1 MILFVAV
8 IIWFNRLALRG
19 YRVLSVEEQLRVITS
34 GTMQIVPLDGL
45 KEKLKKKP
53 FSISGNASVSG
64 VYNQASDSPTNEP
77 FLYFFNGNI
86 TLGFYDWTMPINY
99 RYTNQGDALDYQI
112 PFKFNRLSLHP
123 KYKWVL
129 AHIGDVSMSFSPY
142 TFNGLQFTGGGLE
155 LTPEKYPL
163 RASFMGGQLAK
174 ATEYDGRPQT
184 IPTYERWGYGTKL
197 SYKKEDLEIGGI
209 LFFANDKANSLSVP
223 IPDEKKIYPLSNQ
236 VYSGFAKYKPLHFV
250 EVFGEYAL
258 SLLGNTQSQK
268 QDFTAYNAGIN
279 FIFTKAS
286 VGVRYEKVDPDYK
299 TLGAYYFVNDMENIT
314 LNSSLNLFK
323 GNVSIAT
330 SIGRQH
336 DNLNQQKPKQSNQW
350 VGSANVNAKVTP
362 KLSLS
367 GSYSNFT
374 MFTNKLINP
383 FDRINN
389 PQLYEHPQDSINYRQ
404 VSQNTNANIAYAINE
419 KQNITLS
426 YSFNDVVN
434 KQNDIVRR
442 GGISRFHNTGVAYM
456 VQFPESKLSLSPSF
470 NYSYSIVAREK
481 TEVMGPSLTVGKA
494 FFEDKLNTTLLGNY
508 SVSQSATSKGST
520 ANAQLNVNFLP
531 WKNHQFTLSALQSFR
546 NAESD
551 TQNTSAQSTN
561 VSVGYTYH
569 FEKVELP
576 FPSFKFK
583 KKEKTPKEKKP
594 RKEKKQKVEKAEDLE
609 RAKDTISL
617 QEEKVMPEV
626 STTVEKPIE
635 QQATPTTEEMVVIND
650 IPELSNITDLSFMG
664 ELNTQITEVHHKLQV
679 SGKKDRKRLQQ
690 EQKLLVEKAKKQQQD
705 YRDFVFRCLKNIYQQ
720 AVESDSKIK
729 GNILSWKQTYD
740 SNPTSENKESL
751 ENAEKAYQA
760 HLWML
765 NELKDMTMEK
775 LIREEGLLSDF
786 AKQHK
791 EEIYEA
797 LAKKIS
803 PQQKINIISESLI
816 DFYHKAYLN
825 SEL

>member
-1 MILFVAV
+1 MARTYLLVLFSLFSLPILAQQVDLEN
-8 IIWFNRLALRG
+8 IDT
-19 YRVLSVEEQLRVITS
+19 Q
-34 GTMQIVPLDGL
+34 L

-53 FSISGNASVSG
+53 FSILGSASVSG
-64 VYNQASDSPTNEP
+64 VYNEASDSPSSEP

-163 RASFMGGQLAK
+163 RASFMGGRLAK

-209 LFFANDKANSLSVP
+209 LFFANDKANSLSAP

-236 VYSGFAKYKPLHFV
+236 VYSGFAKYKPLHFI

-442 GGISRFHNTGVAYM
+442 GGISRFHNAGAAYM

-508 SVSQSATSKGST
+508 SISQSATSKGST

>member
-1 MILFVAV
+1 MARTYLLVLFTLFSLPILAQQVDLEN
-8 IIWFNRLALRG
+8 IDT
-19 YRVLSVEEQLRVITS
+19 Q
-34 GTMQIVPLDGL
+34 L

-53 FSISGNASVSG
+53 FSILGSASVSG
-64 VYNQASDSPTNEP
+64 VYNEASDSPSSEP

-123 KYKWVL
+123 KYKWIL

-209 LFFANDKANSLSVP
+209 LFFANDKANSLSAP

-362 KLSLS
+362 KLSFS

-442 GGISRFHNTGVAYM
+442 GGISRFHNAGAAYM

-481 TEVMGPSLTVGKA
+481 TEVMGPSLTVGKT

-508 SVSQSATSKGST
+508 SISQSATSKGST

-561 VSVGYTYH
+561 VSIGYTYH

-609 RAKDTISL
+609 KTKDTIPL
-617 QEEKVMPEV
+617 QEEKIMPEV
-626 STTVEKPIE
+626 STTAEEPIE
-635 QQATPTTEEMVVIND
+635 QQVTATTEVVITKD

-664 ELNTQITEVHHKLQV
+664 ELNSKITEVHHKLQV

-825 SEL
+825 SEW

>member
-1 MILFVAV
+1 MARTYLLVLFTLFSLPILAQQVDLEN
-8 IIWFNRLALRG
+8 IDT
-19 YRVLSVEEQLRVITS
+19 Q
-34 GTMQIVPLDGL
+34 L

-53 FSISGNASVSG
+53 FSILGSASVSG
-64 VYNQASDSPTNEP
+64 VYNEASDSPSSEP

-123 KYKWVL
+123 KYKWIL

-163 RASFMGGQLAK
+163 RASFMGGRLAK

-209 LFFANDKANSLSVP
+209 LFFANDKANSLSAP

-442 GGISRFHNTGVAYM
+442 GGISRFHNAGAAYM

-481 TEVMGPSLTVGKA
+481 TEVMGPSLTVGKT

-508 SVSQSATSKGST
+508 SISQSATSKGST

-561 VSVGYTYH
+561 VSIGYTYH

-594 RKEKKQKVEKAEDLE
+594 RKEKKQKIEKAGDLE
-609 RAKDTISL
+609 KTKDTIPL
-617 QEEKVMPEV
+617 QEEKIMPEV
-626 STTVEKPIE
+626 STTAEEPIE
-635 QQATPTTEEMVVIND
+635 QQVTATTEVVITKD

-664 ELNTQITEVHHKLQV
+664 ELNSKITEVHHKLQV
-679 SGKKDRKRLQQ
+679 SGKKDRKRLLQ

-705 YRDFVFRCLKNIYQQ
+705 YREFVFRCLKNIYQQ

-825 SEL
+825 SEW

>member
-1 MILFVAV
+1 
-8 IIWFNRLALRG
+8 
-19 YRVLSVEEQLRVITS
+19 
-34 GTMQIVPLDGL
+34 
-45 KEKLKKKP
+45 
-53 FSISGNASVSG
+53 
-64 VYNQASDSPTNEP
+64 
-77 FLYFFNGNI
+77 
-86 TLGFYDWTMPINY
+86 
-99 RYTNQGDALDYQI
+99 
-112 PFKFNRLSLHP
+112 
-123 KYKWVL
+123 
-129 AHIGDVSMSFSPY
+129 
-142 TFNGLQFTGGGLE
+142 
-155 LTPEKYPL
+155 
-163 RASFMGGQLAK
+163 
-174 ATEYDGRPQT
+174 
-184 IPTYERWGYGTKL
+184 
-197 SYKKEDLEIGGI
+197 
-209 LFFANDKANSLSVP
+209 
-223 IPDEKKIYPLSNQ
+223 
-236 VYSGFAKYKPLHFV
+236 
-250 EVFGEYAL
+250 
-258 SLLGNTQSQK
+258 
-268 QDFTAYNAGIN
+268 
-279 FIFTKAS
+279 
-286 VGVRYEKVDPDYK
+286 
-299 TLGAYYFVNDMENIT
+299 
-314 LNSSLNLFK
+314 LNLFN

-350 VGSANVNAKVTP
+350 VGSANVNAKVTS

-442 GGISRFHNTGVAYM
+442 GGISRFHNAGAAYM

-481 TEVMGPSLTVGKA
+481 TEVMGPSLTVGKT

-508 SVSQSATSKGST
+508 SISQSATSKGST

-561 VSVGYTYH
+561 VSIGYTYH

-594 RKEKKQKVEKAEDLE
+594 RKEKKQKIEKAEDLE
-609 RAKDTISL
+609 KTKDTIPL
-617 QEEKVMPEV
+617 QEEKIMPEV
-626 STTVEKPIE
+626 STTAEEPIE
-635 QQATPTTEEMVVIND
+635 QQVTATTEVVITKD

-664 ELNTQITEVHHKLQV
+664 ELNSKITEVHHQLQV
-679 SGKKDRKRLQQ
+679 SGKKDRKRLLQ

-705 YRDFVFRCLKNIYQQ
+705 YREFVFRCLKNIYQQ

-825 SEL
+825 SEW

>member
-1 MILFVAV
+1 MARTYLLVFFVLLSLPL
-8 IIWFNRLALRG
+8 LAQQVDL
-19 YRVLSVEEQLRVITS
+19 ENIDTQ
-34 GTMQIVPLDGL
+34 L

-53 FSISGNASVSG
+53 FSISGSASVSG

-123 KYKWVL
+123 KYKWIL

-155 LTPEKYPL
+155 FIPEKYPL
-163 RASFMGGQLAK
+163 RASFMGGRLAK

-236 VYSGFAKYKPLHFV
+236 VYSGFAKYKPVHFV
-250 EVFGEYAL
+250 ELFGEYAL

-350 VGSANVNAKVTP
+350 VGSANINAKVTP

-442 GGISRFHNTGVAYM
+442 GGISRFHNAGAAYM

-481 TEVMGPSLTVGKA
+481 TQVMGPSLTVGKA

-508 SVSQSATSKGST
+508 SISQSATSKGST

-546 NAESD
+546 NAEND

-576 FPSFKFK
+576 LPSFKFK
-583 KKEKTPKEKKP
+583 KKEKTL
-594 RKEKKQKVEKAEDLE
+594 KEKKQKVEKAEDLE
-609 RAKDTISL
+609 RAKDTIPL
-617 QEEKVMPEV
+617 QEEKVIPEA
-626 STTVEKPIE
+626 STMAEEPIE

-664 ELNTQITEVHHKLQV
+664 ELNTQITEVLHKLQV
-679 SGKKDRKRLQQ
+679 SGKKDRKRLLQ

-705 YRDFVFRCLKNIYQQ
+705 YRGFVFRCLKNIYQQ

-740 SNPTSENKESL
+740 GNPTNENKESL

-791 EEIYEA
+791 KEIYEA

-825 SEL
+825 SEW

>member
-1 MILFVAV
+1 MARTYLLVLFTLFSLPILAQQVDLEN
-8 IIWFNRLALRG
+8 IDT
-19 YRVLSVEEQLRVITS
+19 Q
-34 GTMQIVPLDGL
+34 L

-53 FSISGNASVSG
+53 FSILGSASVSG
-64 VYNQASDSPTNEP
+64 VYNEASDSPSSEP

-99 RYTNQGDALDYQI
+99 RYTNQGDVLDYQI

-123 KYKWVL
+123 KYKWIL

-209 LFFANDKANSLSVP
+209 LFFANDKANSLSAP

-236 VYSGFAKYKPLHFV
+236 VYSGFAKYKPLHFI

-442 GGISRFHNTGVAYM
+442 GGISRFHNAGAAYM

-481 TEVMGPSLTVGKA
+481 TEVMGPSLTVGKT

-508 SVSQSATSKGST
+508 SISQSATSKGST

-561 VSVGYTYH
+561 VSIGYTYH

-609 RAKDTISL
+609 RAKDTIPL

-626 STTVEKPIE
+626 STTVEEPIE
-635 QQATPTTEEMVVIND
+635 QQATPTAEEMVVIND

-825 SEL
+825 SEW

>member
-1 MILFVAV
+1 MARTYLLVLFTLFSLPILAQQVDLEN
-8 IIWFNRLALRG
+8 IDT
-19 YRVLSVEEQLRVITS
+19 Q
-34 GTMQIVPLDGL
+34 L

-53 FSISGNASVSG
+53 FSILGSASVSG
-64 VYNQASDSPTNEP
+64 VYNEASDSPSSEP

-163 RASFMGGQLAK
+163 RASFMGGRLAK

-209 LFFANDKANSLSVP
+209 LFFANDKANSLSAP

-236 VYSGFAKYKPLHFV
+236 VYSGFAKYKPLHFI

-258 SLLGNTQSQK
+258 SLLGNTQSEK

-442 GGISRFHNTGVAYM
+442 GGISRFHNAGAAYM

-481 TEVMGPSLTVGKA
+481 TEVMGPSLTVGKT

-508 SVSQSATSKGST
+508 SISQSATSKGST

-531 WKNHQFTLSALQSFR
+531 WKNHQFTLSTLQSFR

-609 RAKDTISL
+609 RAKDTIPL
-617 QEEKVMPEV
+617 QEEKIMPEV
-626 STTVEKPIE
+626 STTAEEPIE
-635 QQATPTTEEMVVIND
+635 QQVTATTEVVITKD

-664 ELNTQITEVHHKLQV
+664 ELNSKITEVHHKLQV

-705 YRDFVFRCLKNIYQQ
+705 YRDFVFRCLKNIYHQ

-825 SEL
+825 SEW

>member
-1 MILFVAV
+1 MARTYLLVLFTLFSLPILAQQVDLEN
-8 IIWFNRLALRG
+8 IDT
-19 YRVLSVEEQLRVITS
+19 Q
-34 GTMQIVPLDGL
+34 L

-53 FSISGNASVSG
+53 FSILGSASVSG
-64 VYNQASDSPTNEP
+64 VYNEASDSPSSEP

-123 KYKWVL
+123 KYKWIL

-209 LFFANDKANSLSVP
+209 LFFANDKANSLSAP

-258 SLLGNTQSQK
+258 SLLGNTQSPK

-299 TLGAYYFVNDMENIT
+299 TLGAYYFVNDMENVT
-314 LNSSLNLFK
+314 LNSSLNLFN

-442 GGISRFHNTGVAYM
+442 GGISRFHNAGAAYM

-481 TEVMGPSLTVGKA
+481 TEVMGPSLTVGKT

-508 SVSQSATSKGST
+508 SISQSATSKGST

-609 RAKDTISL
+609 RAKDTIPL

-626 STTVEKPIE
+626 STTVEEPIE
-635 QQATPTTEEMVVIND
+635 QQATPTAEEMVVIND

-825 SEL
+825 SEW

>member
-1 MILFVAV
+1 MARTYLLVLFTLFSLPILAQQVDLEN
-8 IIWFNRLALRG
+8 IDT
-19 YRVLSVEEQLRVITS
+19 Q
-34 GTMQIVPLDGL
+34 L

-53 FSISGNASVSG
+53 FSISGSASVSG
-64 VYNQASDSPTNEP
+64 VYNQASDSPTDEP

-123 KYKWVL
+123 KYKWIL

-163 RASFMGGQLAK
+163 RASFMGGRLAK

-209 LFFANDKANSLSVP
+209 LFFANDKANSLSAP

-236 VYSGFAKYKPLHFV
+236 VYSGFAKYKPLHFI

-362 KLSLS
+362 KLSFS

-442 GGISRFHNTGVAYM
+442 GGISRFHNAGAAYM

-481 TEVMGPSLTVGKA
+481 TEVMGPSLTVGKT

-508 SVSQSATSKGST
+508 SISQSATSKGST

-561 VSVGYTYH
+561 VSIGYTYH

-609 RAKDTISL
+609 KTKDTIPL
-617 QEEKVMPEV
+617 QEEKIMPEV
-626 STTVEKPIE
+626 STTAEEPIE
-635 QQATPTTEEMVVIND
+635 QQVTATTEVVITKD

-664 ELNTQITEVHHKLQV
+664 ELNSKITEVHHKLQV

-825 SEL
+825 SEW

>member
-1 MILFVAV
+1 MARTYLLVLFSLFSLPILAQQVDLEN
-8 IIWFNRLALRG
+8 IDT
-19 YRVLSVEEQLRVITS
+19 Q
-34 GTMQIVPLDGL
+34 L

-53 FSISGNASVSG
+53 FSILGSASVSG
-64 VYNQASDSPTNEP
+64 VYNEASDSPSSEP

-163 RASFMGGQLAK
+163 RASFMGGRLAK

-184 IPTYERWGYGTKL
+184 IPTYERWRYGTKL

-209 LFFANDKANSLSVP
+209 LFFANDKANSLSAP

-236 VYSGFAKYKPLHFV
+236 VYSGFAKYKPLHFI

-442 GGISRFHNTGVAYM
+442 GGISRFHNAGAAYM

-508 SVSQSATSKGST
+508 SISQSATSKGST

>member
-1 MILFVAV
+1 MARTYLLILFTLLSLP
-8 IIWFNRLALRG
+8 ILAQQVDL
-19 YRVLSVEEQLRVITS
+19 ENIDTQ
-34 GTMQIVPLDGL
+34 L

-53 FSISGNASVSG
+53 FSISGSASVSG
-64 VYNQASDSPTNEP
+64 VYNQASDSPTDEP

-123 KYKWVL
+123 KYKWIL
-129 AHIGDVSMSFSPY
+129 AHIGDVSMSFSSY

-163 RASFMGGQLAK
+163 RASFMGGRLAK

-209 LFFANDKANSLSVP
+209 LFFANDKANSLSAP

-236 VYSGFAKYKPLHFV
+236 VYSGFAKYKPVHFV

-299 TLGAYYFVNDMENIT
+299 TLGAYYFVNDMENVT
-314 LNSSLNLFK
+314 LNSSLNLFN

-442 GGISRFHNTGVAYM
+442 GGISRFHNAGAAYM

-481 TEVMGPSLTVGKA
+481 TQVMGPSLTVGKA

-508 SVSQSATSKGST
+508 SVSQSVTSKGST

-546 NAESD
+546 NAEND

-594 RKEKKQKVEKAEDLE
+594 RKEKKTKVEKAEELE
-609 RAKDTISL
+609 KSKDTIPL
-617 QEEKVMPEV
+617 QEEKVIPEV
-626 STTVEKPIE
+626 STTAEELIE
-635 QQATPTTEEMVVIND
+635 QQVTPTTEVVITKD

-664 ELNTQITEVHHKLQV
+664 ELNTQITEVHYKLQV

-705 YRDFVFRCLKNIYQQ
+705 YRDFVFRCLKNIYHQ

-740 SNPTSENKESL
+740 SNPTNENKESL

-791 EEIYEA
+791 KEIYEA

-803 PQQKINIISESLI
+803 PQQKINIISELLI

-825 SEL
+825 SEW

>member
-1 MILFVAV
+1 MARTYLLVLFTLFSLPILAQQVDLEN
-8 IIWFNRLALRG
+8 IDT
-19 YRVLSVEEQLRVITS
+19 Q
-34 GTMQIVPLDGL
+34 L

-53 FSISGNASVSG
+53 FSILGSASVSG
-64 VYNQASDSPTNEP
+64 VYNEASDSPSSEP

-123 KYKWVL
+123 KYKWIL

-209 LFFANDKANSLSVP
+209 LFFANDKANSLSAP

-299 TLGAYYFVNDMENIT
+299 TLGAYYFVNDMENVT
-314 LNSSLNLFK
+314 LNSSLNLFN

-442 GGISRFHNTGVAYM
+442 GGISRFHNAGATYIL
-456 VQFPESKLSLSPSF
+456 QFPESKLSLSPSF

-481 TEVMGPSLTVGKA
+481 TEVMGPSLTVGKT

-508 SVSQSATSKGST
+508 SISQSATSKGST

-609 RAKDTISL
+609 RAKDTIPL

-626 STTVEKPIE
+626 STTVEEPIE
-635 QQATPTTEEMVVIND
+635 QQATPTAEEMVVIND

-825 SEL
+825 SEW

>member
-1 MILFVAV
+1 MARTYLLVLFTLFSLPILAQQVDLEN
-8 IIWFNRLALRG
+8 IDT
-19 YRVLSVEEQLRVITS
+19 Q
-34 GTMQIVPLDGL
+34 L

-53 FSISGNASVSG
+53 FSISGSASVSG
-64 VYNQASDSPTNEP
+64 VYNQASDSPTDEP

-123 KYKWVL
+123 KYKWIL

-163 RASFMGGQLAK
+163 RASFMGGRLAK

-184 IPTYERWGYGTKL
+184 IPTYERWSYGTKL

-236 VYSGFAKYKPLHFV
+236 VYSGFAKYKPLHFI

-442 GGISRFHNTGVAYM
+442 GGISRFHNAGAAYM

-481 TEVMGPSLTVGKA
+481 TEVMGPSLTVGKT

-508 SVSQSATSKGST
+508 SISQSATSKGST
-520 ANAQLNVNFLP
+520 ANAQLNINFLP

-609 RAKDTISL
+609 RAKDTIPL

-626 STTVEKPIE
+626 STTVEEPIE

-664 ELNTQITEVHHKLQV
+664 ELNSKITEVHHQLQV
-679 SGKKDRKRLQQ
+679 SGKKDRKRLLQ

-705 YRDFVFRCLKNIYQQ
+705 YQEFVFRCLKNIYQQ

-825 SEL
+825 SEW

>member
-1 MILFVAV
+1 MARTYLLVLFTLFSLPILAQQVDLEN
-8 IIWFNRLALRG
+8 IDT
-19 YRVLSVEEQLRVITS
+19 Q
-34 GTMQIVPLDGL
+34 L

-53 FSISGNASVSG
+53 FSILGSASVSG
-64 VYNQASDSPTNEP
+64 VYNEASDSPSSEP

-123 KYKWVL
+123 KYKWIL

-163 RASFMGGQLAK
+163 RASFMGGRLAK

-442 GGISRFHNTGVAYM
+442 GGISRFHNAGAAYM

-481 TEVMGPSLTVGKA
+481 TEVMGPSLTVGKT

-508 SVSQSATSKGST
+508 SISQSATSKGST

-583 KKEKTPKEKKP
+583 KKEKTPKEKK
-594 RKEKKQKVEKAEDLE
+594 QKVEKAEDLE
-609 RAKDTISL
+609 KTKDTIPL
-617 QEEKVMPEV
+617 QEEKIMPEV
-626 STTVEKPIE
+626 STTAEEPIE
-635 QQATPTTEEMVVIND
+635 QQVTATTEVVITKD

-664 ELNTQITEVHHKLQV
+664 ELNSKITEVHHKLQV
-679 SGKKDRKRLQQ
+679 SGKKDRKRLLQ
-690 EQKLLVEKAKKQQQD
+690 EQKLLVQKAKKQQQD
-705 YRDFVFRCLKNIYQQ
+705 YREFVFRCLKNIYQQ

-825 SEL
+825 SEW

>member
-1 MILFVAV
+1 MARTYLLVFFVLLSLPL
-8 IIWFNRLALRG
+8 LAQQVDL
-19 YRVLSVEEQLRVITS
+19 ENIDTQ
-34 GTMQIVPLDGL
+34 L

-53 FSISGNASVSG
+53 FSISGSASVSG

-123 KYKWVL
+123 KYKWIL

-163 RASFMGGQLAK
+163 RASFMGGRLAK

-236 VYSGFAKYKPLHFV
+236 VYSGFAKYKPVHFV

-350 VGSANVNAKVTP
+350 VGSANINAKVTP

-442 GGISRFHNTGVAYM
+442 GGISRFHNAGAAYM

-481 TEVMGPSLTVGKA
+481 TQVMGPSLTVGKA

-508 SVSQSATSKGST
+508 SVSQSVTSKGST

-546 NAESD
+546 NAEND

-576 FPSFKFK
+576 LPSFKFK

-594 RKEKKQKVEKAEDLE
+594 RKEKKTKVEKAEELE
-609 RAKDTISL
+609 KSKDTISL
-617 QEEKVMPEV
+617 QEEKVIPEV
-626 STTVEKPIE
+626 STTAEEPIE
-635 QQATPTTEEMVVIND
+635 QQVTATTEVVITKD

-664 ELNTQITEVHHKLQV
+664 ELNSKITEVHHQLQI
-679 SGKKDRKRLQQ
+679 SGKKDRKRLLQ
-690 EQKLLVEKAKKQQQD
+690 EQKLLIEKAKKQQQD
-705 YRDFVFRCLKNIYQQ
+705 YRGFVFRCLKNIYQQ

-740 SNPTSENKESL
+740 GNPTNENKESL

-791 EEIYEA
+791 KEIYEA

-825 SEL
+825 SEW

>member
-1 MILFVAV
+1 MARTYLLVFFVLLSLPL
-8 IIWFNRLALRG
+8 LAQQVDL
-19 YRVLSVEEQLRVITS
+19 ENIDTQ
-34 GTMQIVPLDGL
+34 L

-53 FSISGNASVSG
+53 FSISGSASVSG

-123 KYKWVL
+123 KYKWIL

-163 RASFMGGQLAK
+163 RASFMGGRLAK

-236 VYSGFAKYKPLHFV
+236 VYSGFAKYKPVHFV

-350 VGSANVNAKVTP
+350 VGSANINAKVTP

-442 GGISRFHNTGVAYM
+442 GGISRFHNAGAAYM

-508 SVSQSATSKGST
+508 SVSQSVTSKGST

-594 RKEKKQKVEKAEDLE
+594 RKEKKTKVEKAEELE
-609 RAKDTISL
+609 KSKDTISL
-617 QEEKVMPEV
+617 QEEKVIPEA
-626 STTVEKPIE
+626 STTAEEPIE
-635 QQATPTTEEMVVIND
+635 QQVTATTEVVITKD

-664 ELNTQITEVHHKLQV
+664 ELNSKITEVHHQLQI
-679 SGKKDRKRLQQ
+679 SGKKDRKRLLQ
-690 EQKLLVEKAKKQQQD
+690 EQKLLIEKAKKQQQD
-705 YRDFVFRCLKNIYQQ
+705 YRGFVFRCLKNIYQQ

-740 SNPTSENKESL
+740 GNPTNENKESL

-791 EEIYEA
+791 KEIYEA

-825 SEL
+825 SEW

>member
-1 MILFVAV
+1 MARTYLLILFTLLSLP
-8 IIWFNRLALRG
+8 ILAQQVDL
-19 YRVLSVEEQLRVITS
+19 ENIDTQ
-34 GTMQIVPLDGL
+34 L

-53 FSISGNASVSG
+53 FSILGSASVSG
-64 VYNQASDSPTNEP
+64 VYNEASDSPSSEP

-163 RASFMGGQLAK
+163 RASFMGGRLAK

-209 LFFANDKANSLSVP
+209 LFFANDKANSLSAP

-236 VYSGFAKYKPLHFV
+236 VYSGFAKYKPLHFI

-442 GGISRFHNTGVAYM
+442 GGISRFHNAGAAYM

-508 SVSQSATSKGST
+508 SISQSATSKGST

>member
-1 MILFVAV
+1 MARTYLLVLFSLFSLPILAQQVDLEN
-8 IIWFNRLALRG
+8 IDT
-19 YRVLSVEEQLRVITS
+19 Q
-34 GTMQIVPLDGL
+34 L

-53 FSISGNASVSG
+53 FSILGSASVSG
-64 VYNQASDSPTNEP
+64 VYNEASDSPSSEP

-123 KYKWVL
+123 KYKWIL

-163 RASFMGGQLAK
+163 RASFMGGRLAK

-209 LFFANDKANSLSVP
+209 LFFANDKANSLSIP

-404 VSQNTNANIAYAINE
+404 VSQNTNANITYAINE

-442 GGISRFHNTGVAYM
+442 GGISRFHNAGAAYM

-508 SVSQSATSKGST
+508 SISQSATSKGST

-546 NAESD
+546 NAKSD

-594 RKEKKQKVEKAEDLE
+594 RKEKKQKVKKAENLE
-609 RAKDTISL
+609 RAKDTIPL

-626 STTVEKPIE
+626 STTAEEPIE
-635 QQATPTTEEMVVIND
+635 QQVTPTTEVVITKD

-664 ELNTQITEVHHKLQV
+664 ELNSKITEVHHQLQV
-679 SGKKDRKRLQQ
+679 SGKKDRKRLLQ

-705 YRDFVFRCLKNIYQQ
+705 YREFVFRCLKNIYQQ

-740 SNPTSENKESL
+740 GNPTNENKESL

-791 EEIYEA
+791 KEIYEA

-825 SEL
+825 SEW

>member
-1 MILFVAV
+1 
-8 IIWFNRLALRG
+8 
-19 YRVLSVEEQLRVITS
+19 
-34 GTMQIVPLDGL
+34 
-45 KEKLKKKP
+45 
-53 FSISGNASVSG
+53 
-64 VYNQASDSPTNEP
+64 
-77 FLYFFNGNI
+77 
-86 TLGFYDWTMPINY
+86 
-99 RYTNQGDALDYQI
+99 
-112 PFKFNRLSLHP
+112 
-123 KYKWVL
+123 
-129 AHIGDVSMSFSPY
+129 
-142 TFNGLQFTGGGLE
+142 
-155 LTPEKYPL
+155 
-163 RASFMGGQLAK
+163 MGGRLAK

-209 LFFANDKANSLSVP
+209 LFFANDKANSLSAP

-442 GGISRFHNTGVAYM
+442 GGISRFHNAGAAYM

-508 SVSQSATSKGST
+508 SISQSATSKGST

-594 RKEKKQKVEKAEDLE
+594 RKEKKTKVEKAEELE
-609 RAKDTISL
+609 KSKDTISL
-617 QEEKVMPEV
+617 QEEKVIPEA
-626 STTVEKPIE
+626 STMAEEPIE
-635 QQATPTTEEMVVIND
+635 QQVTPTTEVVITKD

-664 ELNTQITEVHHKLQV
+664 ELNTQITEVHHQLQV
-679 SGKKDRKRLQQ
+679 SGKKDRKRLLQ
-690 EQKLLVEKAKKQQQD
+690 EQKLLIEKAKKQQQD
-705 YRDFVFRCLKNIYQQ
+705 YRGFVFRCLKNIYQQ

-740 SNPTSENKESL
+740 SNPTNENKESL

-825 SEL
+825 SEW

>member
-1 MILFVAV
+1 MARTYLLVLFTLFSLPILAQQVDLEN
-8 IIWFNRLALRG
+8 IDT
-19 YRVLSVEEQLRVITS
+19 Q
-34 GTMQIVPLDGL
+34 L

-53 FSISGNASVSG
+53 FSISGSASVSG
-64 VYNQASDSPTNEP
+64 VYNQASDSPTDEP

-123 KYKWVL
+123 KYKWIL

-209 LFFANDKANSLSVP
+209 LFFANDKANSLSIP

-442 GGISRFHNTGVAYM
+442 GGISRFHNAGAAYM

-481 TEVMGPSLTVGKA
+481 TQVMGPSLTVGKT

-508 SVSQSATSKGST
+508 SISQSATSKGST

-609 RAKDTISL
+609 RAKDTIPL

-626 STTVEKPIE
+626 STTVEEPIE

-664 ELNTQITEVHHKLQV
+664 ELNTKITEVHHKLQV

-791 EEIYEA
+791 KEIYEA

>member
-1 MILFVAV
+1 MARTYLLVLFTLFSLPILAQQVDLEN
-8 IIWFNRLALRG
+8 IDT
-19 YRVLSVEEQLRVITS
+19 Q
-34 GTMQIVPLDGL
+34 L

-53 FSISGNASVSG
+53 FSILGSASVSG
-64 VYNQASDSPTNEP
+64 VYNEASDSPSSEP

-123 KYKWVL
+123 KYKWIL

-209 LFFANDKANSLSVP
+209 LFFANDKANSLSAP

-442 GGISRFHNTGVAYM
+442 GGISRFHNAGAAYM

-481 TEVMGPSLTVGKA
+481 TEVMGPSLTVGKT

-508 SVSQSATSKGST
+508 SISQSATSKGST

-561 VSVGYTYH
+561 VSIGYTYH

-594 RKEKKQKVEKAEDLE
+594 RKEKKQKIEKAGDLE
-609 RAKDTISL
+609 KTKDTIPL
-617 QEEKVMPEV
+617 QEEKIMPEV
-626 STTVEKPIE
+626 STTAEEPIE
-635 QQATPTTEEMVVIND
+635 QQVTATTEVVITKD

-664 ELNTQITEVHHKLQV
+664 ELNSKITEVHHKLQV
-679 SGKKDRKRLQQ
+679 SGKKDRKRLLQ

-705 YRDFVFRCLKNIYQQ
+705 YREFVFRCLKNIYQQ

-825 SEL
+825 SEW

>member
-1 MILFVAV
+1 MARTYLLVLFTLFSLPILAQQVDLEN
-8 IIWFNRLALRG
+8 IDT
-19 YRVLSVEEQLRVITS
+19 Q
-34 GTMQIVPLDGL
+34 L

-508 SVSQSATSKGST
+508 SISQSATSKGST

-679 SGKKDRKRLQQ
+679 SGKKDRKRLLQ

-705 YRDFVFRCLKNIYQQ
+705 YREFVFRCLKNIYQQ

>member
-1 MILFVAV
+1 MARTYLLILFTLLSLP
-8 IIWFNRLALRG
+8 ILAQQVDL
-19 YRVLSVEEQLRVITS
+19 ENIDTQ
-34 GTMQIVPLDGL
+34 L

-53 FSISGNASVSG
+53 FSISGSASVSG
-64 VYNQASDSPTNEP
+64 VYNQASDSPTDEP

-123 KYKWVL
+123 KYKWIL

-404 VSQNTNANIAYAINE
+404 VSQNTNANITYAINE

-442 GGISRFHNTGVAYM
+442 GGISRFHNAGAAYM

-546 NAESD
+546 NAEND

-576 FPSFKFK
+576 LPSFKFK

-609 RAKDTISL
+609 RAKDTIPL

-626 STTVEKPIE
+626 STTVEEPIE
-635 QQATPTTEEMVVIND
+635 QQATSTTEEMVVIND

-705 YRDFVFRCLKNIYQQ
+705 YRDFVFRCLKNIYHQ

-740 SNPTSENKESL
+740 SNPTNENKESL

-791 EEIYEA
+791 KEIYEA

-825 SEL
+825 SEW

>member
-1 MILFVAV
+1 MARTYLLVLFTLFSLPILAQQVDLEN
-8 IIWFNRLALRG
+8 IDT
-19 YRVLSVEEQLRVITS
+19 Q
-34 GTMQIVPLDGL
+34 L
-45 KEKLKKKP
+45 KEKFKKKP
-53 FSISGNASVSG
+53 FSILGSTSVSG
-64 VYNQASDSPTNEP
+64 VYNEASDSPSSEP

-123 KYKWVL
+123 KYKWIL

-163 RASFMGGQLAK
+163 RASFMGGRLAK

-268 QDFTAYNAGIN
+268 QDFTAYNVGIN

-442 GGISRFHNTGVAYM
+442 GGISRFHNAGAAYM

-481 TEVMGPSLTVGKA
+481 TEVMGPSLTVGKT

-508 SVSQSATSKGST
+508 SISQSATSKGST
-520 ANAQLNVNFLP
+520 ANVQLNLNFLP

-594 RKEKKQKVEKAEDLE
+594 RKEKKTKVEKAEELE
-609 RAKDTISL
+609 KSKDTISL
-617 QEEKVMPEV
+617 QEEKVIPEA
-626 STTVEKPIE
+626 STMAEEPIE
-635 QQATPTTEEMVVIND
+635 QQVTPTTEVVITKD

-664 ELNTQITEVHHKLQV
+664 ELNTQITEVHHQLQV
-679 SGKKDRKRLQQ
+679 SGKKDRKRLLQ
-690 EQKLLVEKAKKQQQD
+690 EQKLLIEKAKKQQQD
-705 YRDFVFRCLKNIYQQ
+705 YRGFVFRCLKNIYQQ

-740 SNPTSENKESL
+740 SNPTNENKESL

-825 SEL
+825 SEW

>member
-1 MILFVAV
+1 MARTYLLVLFTLFSLPILAQQVDLEN
-8 IIWFNRLALRG
+8 IDT
-19 YRVLSVEEQLRVITS
+19 Q
-34 GTMQIVPLDGL
+34 L
-45 KEKLKKKP
+45 KEKFKKKP
-53 FSISGNASVSG
+53 FSILGSASVSG
-64 VYNQASDSPTNEP
+64 VYNEASDSPSSEP

-123 KYKWVL
+123 KYKWIL

-163 RASFMGGQLAK
+163 RASFMGGRLAK

-268 QDFTAYNAGIN
+268 QDFTAYNVGIN

-442 GGISRFHNTGVAYM
+442 GGISRFHNAGAAYM

-481 TEVMGPSLTVGKA
+481 TEVMGPSLTVGKT

-508 SVSQSATSKGST
+508 SISQSATSKGST
-520 ANAQLNVNFLP
+520 ANVQLNLNFLP

-594 RKEKKQKVEKAEDLE
+594 RKEKKTKVEKAEELE
-609 RAKDTISL
+609 KSKDTISL
-617 QEEKVMPEV
+617 QEEKVIPEA
-626 STTVEKPIE
+626 STMAEEPIE
-635 QQATPTTEEMVVIND
+635 QQVTPTTEVVITKD

-664 ELNTQITEVHHKLQV
+664 ELNTQITEVHHQLQV
-679 SGKKDRKRLQQ
+679 SGKKDRKRLLQ
-690 EQKLLVEKAKKQQQD
+690 EQKLLIEKAKKQQQD
-705 YRDFVFRCLKNIYQQ
+705 YRGFVFRCLKNIYQQ

-740 SNPTSENKESL
+740 SNPTNENKESL

-825 SEL
+825 SEW

>member
-1 MILFVAV
+1 M
-8 IIWFNRLALRG
+8 
-19 YRVLSVEEQLRVITS
+19 
-34 GTMQIVPLDGL
+34 
-45 KEKLKKKP
+45 
-53 FSISGNASVSG
+53 
-64 VYNQASDSPTNEP
+64 
-77 FLYFFNGNI
+77 
-86 TLGFYDWTMPINY
+86 
-99 RYTNQGDALDYQI
+99 
-112 PFKFNRLSLHP
+112 
-123 KYKWVL
+123 
-129 AHIGDVSMSFSPY
+129 
-142 TFNGLQFTGGGLE
+142 
-155 LTPEKYPL
+155 
-163 RASFMGGQLAK
+163 
-174 ATEYDGRPQT
+174 
-184 IPTYERWGYGTKL
+184 
-197 SYKKEDLEIGGI
+197 
-209 LFFANDKANSLSVP
+209 
-223 IPDEKKIYPLSNQ
+223 
-236 VYSGFAKYKPLHFV
+236 
-250 EVFGEYAL
+250 FGEYAL

-336 DNLNQQKPKQSNQW
+336 DNLNQQKPKQSNQL

-442 GGISRFHNTGVAYM
+442 GGISRFHNAGAAYM

-481 TEVMGPSLTVGKA
+481 TEVMGPSLTVGKT

-508 SVSQSATSKGST
+508 SISQSATSKGST

-583 KKEKTPKEKKP
+583 KKEKTPKEKK
-594 RKEKKQKVEKAEDLE
+594 QKVEKAEDLE
-609 RAKDTISL
+609 KTKDTIPL
-617 QEEKVMPEV
+617 QEEKIMPEV
-626 STTVEKPIE
+626 STTAEEPIE
-635 QQATPTTEEMVVIND
+635 QQVTATTEVVITKD

-664 ELNTQITEVHHKLQV
+664 ELNSKITEVHHKLQV
-679 SGKKDRKRLQQ
+679 SGKKDRKRLLQ

-705 YRDFVFRCLKNIYQQ
+705 YREFVFRCLKNIYQQ

-825 SEL
+825 SEW

>member
-1 MILFVAV
+1 MARTYLLVFFVLLSLPL
-8 IIWFNRLALRG
+8 LAQQVDL
-19 YRVLSVEEQLRVITS
+19 ENIDTQ
-34 GTMQIVPLDGL
+34 L

-53 FSISGNASVSG
+53 FSISGSASVSG

-123 KYKWVL
+123 KYKWIL

-163 RASFMGGQLAK
+163 RASFMGGRLAK
-174 ATEYDGRPQT
+174 ATEYGGRPQT
-184 IPTYERWGYGTKL
+184 IPTYERWGYGTRL

-236 VYSGFAKYKPLHFV
+236 VYSGFAKYKPVHFV

-299 TLGAYYFVNDMENIT
+299 TLGAYYFVNDMENVT
-314 LNSSLNLFK
+314 LNSSLNLFN

-442 GGISRFHNTGVAYM
+442 GGISRFHNAGAAYM

-583 KKEKTPKEKKP
+583 KKEKTPKEKKS
-594 RKEKKQKVEKAEDLE
+594 RKEKKTKVEKAEELE
-609 RAKDTISL
+609 KSKDTISL
-617 QEEKVMPEV
+617 QEEKVIPEA
-626 STTVEKPIE
+626 STMAEEPIE
-635 QQATPTTEEMVVIND
+635 QQVTPTTEVVITKD

-679 SGKKDRKRLQQ
+679 SGKKDRKRLLQ
-690 EQKLLVEKAKKQQQD
+690 EQKLLIEKAKKQQQD
-705 YRDFVFRCLKNIYQQ
+705 YRGFVFRCLKNIYQQ

-740 SNPTSENKESL
+740 GNPTNENKESL

-791 EEIYEA
+791 KEIYEA

-825 SEL
+825 SEW

>member
-1 MILFVAV
+1 MARTYLLVLFTLFSLPILAQQVDLEN
-8 IIWFNRLALRG
+8 IDT
-19 YRVLSVEEQLRVITS
+19 Q
-34 GTMQIVPLDGL
+34 L

-53 FSISGNASVSG
+53 FSILGSASVSG
-64 VYNQASDSPTNEP
+64 VYNEASDSPSSEP

-163 RASFMGGQLAK
+163 RASFMGGRLAK

-209 LFFANDKANSLSVP
+209 LFFANDKANSLSAP

-236 VYSGFAKYKPLHFV
+236 VYSGFAKYKPLHFI

-258 SLLGNTQSQK
+258 SLLGNTQSEK

-442 GGISRFHNTGVAYM
+442 GGISRFHNAGAAYM

-481 TEVMGPSLTVGKA
+481 TEVMGPSLTVGKT

-508 SVSQSATSKGST
+508 SISQSATSKGST

-531 WKNHQFTLSALQSFR
+531 WKNHQFTLSTLQSFR

-609 RAKDTISL
+609 RAKDTIPL
-617 QEEKVMPEV
+617 QEEKIMPEV
-626 STTVEKPIE
+626 STTAEEPIE
-635 QQATPTTEEMVVIND
+635 QQVTATTEVVITKD

-664 ELNTQITEVHHKLQV
+664 ELNSKITEVHHKLQV
-679 SGKKDRKRLQQ
+679 SGKKDRKCLQQ

-705 YRDFVFRCLKNIYQQ
+705 YRDFVFRCLKNIYHQ

-825 SEL
+825 SEW

>member
-1 MILFVAV
+1 MARTYLLVLFTLFSLPILAQQVDLEN
-8 IIWFNRLALRG
+8 IDT
-19 YRVLSVEEQLRVITS
+19 Q
-34 GTMQIVPLDGL
+34 L

-53 FSISGNASVSG
+53 FSILGSASVSG
-64 VYNQASDSPTNEP
+64 VYNEASDSPSSEP

-99 RYTNQGDALDYQI
+99 RYTNQGDVLDYQI

-123 KYKWVL
+123 KYKWIL

-209 LFFANDKANSLSVP
+209 LFFANDKANSLSAP

-236 VYSGFAKYKPLHFV
+236 VYSGFAKYKPLHFI

-442 GGISRFHNTGVAYM
+442 GGISRFHNAGAAYM

-481 TEVMGPSLTVGKA
+481 TEVMGPSLTVGKT

-508 SVSQSATSKGST
+508 SISQSATSKGST

-609 RAKDTISL
+609 RAKDTIPL

-626 STTVEKPIE
+626 STTVEEPIE
-635 QQATPTTEEMVVIND
+635 QQATPTAEEMVVIND

-825 SEL
+825 SEW

>member
-1 MILFVAV
+1 MARTYLLILFTLLSLP
-8 IIWFNRLALRG
+8 ILAQQVDL
-19 YRVLSVEEQLRVITS
+19 ENIDTQ
-34 GTMQIVPLDGL
+34 L

-53 FSISGNASVSG
+53 FSISGSASVSG
-64 VYNQASDSPTNEP
+64 VYNQASDSPTDEP

-123 KYKWVL
+123 KYKWIL

-209 LFFANDKANSLSVP
+209 LFFANDKANSLSIP

-404 VSQNTNANIAYAINE
+404 VSQNTNANITYAINE

-442 GGISRFHNTGVAYM
+442 GGISRFHNAGAAYM
-456 VQFPESKLSLSPSF
+456 VQFLESKLSLSPSF

-508 SVSQSATSKGST
+508 SISQSTTSKGST

-594 RKEKKQKVEKAEDLE
+594 RKEKKQKVEKAENLE
-609 RAKDTISL
+609 RAKDTIPL

-626 STTVEKPIE
+626 STTAEEPIE

-705 YRDFVFRCLKNIYQQ
+705 YRDFVFRCLKNIYHQ

>member
-1 MILFVAV
+1 MARTYLLVFFVLLSLPL
-8 IIWFNRLALRG
+8 LAQQVDL
-19 YRVLSVEEQLRVITS
+19 ENIDTQ
-34 GTMQIVPLDGL
+34 L

-53 FSISGNASVSG
+53 FSISGSASVSG

-163 RASFMGGQLAK
+163 RASFMGGRLAK

-209 LFFANDKANSLSVP
+209 LFFANDKANSLSAP

-236 VYSGFAKYKPLHFV
+236 VYSGFAKYKPLHFI

-442 GGISRFHNTGVAYM
+442 GGISRFHNAGAAYM

-508 SVSQSATSKGST
+508 SISQSATSKGST

-569 FEKVELP
+569 FEKIELP

-594 RKEKKQKVEKAEDLE
+594 RKEKKTKVEKAEELE
-609 RAKDTISL
+609 KSKDTIPL
-617 QEEKVMPEV
+617 QEEKVIPEV
-626 STTVEKPIE
+626 STTVEEPIE

-825 SEL
+825 SEW

>member
-1 MILFVAV
+1 MARTYLLVLFTLFSLPILAQQVDLEN
-8 IIWFNRLALRG
+8 IDT
-19 YRVLSVEEQLRVITS
+19 Q
-34 GTMQIVPLDGL
+34 L

-53 FSISGNASVSG
+53 FSILGSASVSG
-64 VYNQASDSPTNEP
+64 VYNEASDSPSSEP

-123 KYKWVL
+123 KYKWIL

-163 RASFMGGQLAK
+163 RASFMGGRLAK

-209 LFFANDKANSLSVP
+209 LFFANDKANSLSAP

-236 VYSGFAKYKPLHFV
+236 VYSGFAKYKPLHFI
-250 EVFGEYAL
+250 EVFSEYAL

-419 KQNITLS
+419 NQNITLS

-442 GGISRFHNTGVAYM
+442 GGISRFHNAGAAYM

-508 SVSQSATSKGST
+508 SISQSATSKGST

-561 VSVGYTYH
+561 VSIGYTYH

-609 RAKDTISL
+609 KTKDTIPL
-617 QEEKVMPEV
+617 QEEKIMPEV
-626 STTVEKPIE
+626 STTVEEPIE

-705 YRDFVFRCLKNIYQQ
+705 YRDFVFRCLKNIYHQ

-825 SEL
+825 SEW

>member
-1 MILFVAV
+1 MARTYLLVFFVLLSLPL
-8 IIWFNRLALRG
+8 LAQQVDL
-19 YRVLSVEEQLRVITS
+19 ENIDTQ
-34 GTMQIVPLDGL
+34 L

-53 FSISGNASVSG
+53 FSISGSASVSG

-123 KYKWVL
+123 KYKWIL

-163 RASFMGGQLAK
+163 RASFMGGRLAK
-174 ATEYDGRPQT
+174 ATEYDGHPQT

-236 VYSGFAKYKPLHFV
+236 VYSGFAKYKPVHFV

-350 VGSANVNAKVTP
+350 VGSANINAKVTP

-442 GGISRFHNTGVAYM
+442 GGISRFHNAGAAYM

-481 TEVMGPSLTVGKA
+481 TQVMGPSLTVGKA

-508 SVSQSATSKGST
+508 SISQSATSKGST

-546 NAESD
+546 NAEND

-576 FPSFKFK
+576 LPSFKFK
-583 KKEKTPKEKKP
+583 KKEKTP
-594 RKEKKQKVEKAEDLE
+594 KEKKQKVEKAEDLE
-609 RAKDTISL
+609 RAKDTIPL
-617 QEEKVMPEV
+617 QEEKVIPEA
-626 STTVEKPIE
+626 STMAEEPIE

-664 ELNTQITEVHHKLQV
+664 ELNTQITEVLHKLQV
-679 SGKKDRKRLQQ
+679 SGKKDRKRLLQ

-705 YRDFVFRCLKNIYQQ
+705 YRGFVFRCLKNIYQQ
-720 AVESDSKIK
+720 AVESNSKIK

-740 SNPTSENKESL
+740 GNPTNENKESL

-791 EEIYEA
+791 KEIYEA

-825 SEL
+825 SEW

>member
-1 MILFVAV
+1 MARTYLLVFFVLLSLPL
-8 IIWFNRLALRG
+8 LAQQVDL
-19 YRVLSVEEQLRVITS
+19 ENIDTQ
-34 GTMQIVPLDGL
+34 L

-53 FSISGNASVSG
+53 FSILGSASVSG
-64 VYNQASDSPTNEP
+64 VYNEASDSPSSEP

-163 RASFMGGQLAK
+163 RASFMGGRLAK

-209 LFFANDKANSLSVP
+209 LFFANDKANSLSAP

-236 VYSGFAKYKPLHFV
+236 VYSGFAKYKPLHFI

-442 GGISRFHNTGVAYM
+442 GGISRFHNAGAAYM

-508 SVSQSATSKGST
+508 SISQSATSKGST

>member
-1 MILFVAV
+1 MARTYLLVLFTLFSLPILAQQVDLEN
-8 IIWFNRLALRG
+8 IDT
-19 YRVLSVEEQLRVITS
+19 Q
-34 GTMQIVPLDGL
+34 L

-53 FSISGNASVSG
+53 FSILGSASVSG
-64 VYNQASDSPTNEP
+64 VYNEASDSPSSEP

-123 KYKWVL
+123 KYKWIL

-209 LFFANDKANSLSVP
+209 LFFANDKANSLSAP

-442 GGISRFHNTGVAYM
+442 GGISRFHNAGAAYM

-481 TEVMGPSLTVGKA
+481 TQVMGPSLTVGKA

-508 SVSQSATSKGST
+508 SISQSATSKGST

-561 VSVGYTYH
+561 VSIGYTYH

-594 RKEKKQKVEKAEDLE
+594 RKEKKQKIEKAGDLE
-609 RAKDTISL
+609 KTKDTIPL
-617 QEEKVMPEV
+617 QEEKIMPEV
-626 STTVEKPIE
+626 STTAEEPIE

-825 SEL
+825 SEW

>member
-1 MILFVAV
+1 MARTYLLVLFTLFSLPILAQQVDLEN
-8 IIWFNRLALRG
+8 IDT
-19 YRVLSVEEQLRVITS
+19 Q
-34 GTMQIVPLDGL
+34 L

-481 TEVMGPSLTVGKA
+481 TQVMGPSLTVGKA

-508 SVSQSATSKGST
+508 SISQSATSKGST